1 MKPIHIIYLSV
12 FTVLL
17 LISAQMYAQVNTGN
31 SSLPTGSYGKK
42 DTFAAKDLDRPVNT
56 SGVTRETIRVERN
69 ADKNERQGQGT
80 AGDGSVAGAAGDGD
94 NMDTAVVGDATN
106 TSASDTTAAG
116 METTIGDNASCNSK
130 TSLYIAIA
138 LLTIALL
145 IGISLL
151 SNVMKDRPTNQIAGS
166 AYAVLLPISTAIVA
180 FFTMQCTG
188 PAKGLVALVIAVAL
202 GLPLFFM
209 RTMSKPSP
217 KWLIITHAVF
227 AVAGYGLLIAYVATR

>member
-1 MKPIHIIYLSV
+1 MRPSQILYV
-12 FTVLL
+12 FLFIAL
-17 LISAQMYAQVNTGN
+17 ILISILVDAQVNTGN

-56 SGVTRETIRVERN
+56 SGVTRETIRVQRN
-69 ADKNERQGQGT
+69 ADKNAGQGEGT
-80 AGDGSVAGAAGDGD
+80 AGDGSVAGTDG
-94 NMDTAVVGDATN
+94 NGGVMDTAVVGDATN
-106 TSASDTTAAG
+106 TDANDTTAAG

-130 TSLYIAIA
+130 TSLFIAIA

-145 IGISLL
+145 TGTYLL
-151 SNVMKDRPTNQIAGS
+151 SDVMKDRPTNQLAGT

-217 KWLIITHAVF
+217 KWLITTHALF